1 MNAAVVLAAGKGTRL
16 RSATP
21 KVLHPAA
28 GRPLLGWVLE
38 AQHPLG
44 LARVVVVVGHGGDDV
59 RGYVDG
65 LGMPGGRCVPQA
77 EQRGT
82 GHAVRTALDAGALDD
97 ATEVLVLAGDVPAVT
112 PASLEA
118 LRAARGDVP
127 AAVMTTRLADPTG
140 YGRILTDGDRITAIV
155 EERDATDAQRGVDRV
170 NTGLFAFD
178 ATALRGALG
187 RLTTDN
193 AQGEEY
199 LTDTVA
205 LLAAEGGVT
214 GVDVPA
220 DEVAGVNDRAQLAAV
235 EATLRRRILDGLMV
249 AGVRVVDPAATYVD
263 AEVEVAADATL
274 LPGTM
279 LHGRTRVAAGAVV
292 GPHSRLTDVVVEA
305 DATVTYTVAVEARVG
320 PRATVGPYT
329 HLRAGTVL
337 EAGAKAGGFVEMKKA
352 HIGEGSKVPHLS
364 YVGDAEV
371 GRGVNV
377 GAGVVTVN
385 YDGFTKSVTTI
396 GDGAFVGSDT
406 MLVAPIEVGPG
417 AYVGAGSVITTDVPA
432 DALALERG
440 ERRTIEGWAARKRE
454 RHRKGDQA

>member
-21 KVLHPAA
+21 KVLHTAA

-38 AQHPLG
+38 ALRPLG
-44 LARVVVVVGHGGDDV
+44 LDRVVVVVGHGGDDV

-65 LGMPGGRCVPQA
+65 LGMPGVSCVTQA

-292 GPHSRLTDVVVEA
+292 GPHSRLTDVVVAA